1 MLARNDEPTEGLRA
15 RVWSSLQWVHSAL
28 RLQLPRLAA
37 SLRALPWPR
46 MSARMPSWP
55 GGLPSW
61 RWPRLRIPTLPPW
74 VVAVL
79 TWIGDAHSAN
89 MRRLSGW
96 MSDVLPKGLYA
107 RALIIIIAPIVVLE
121 GVVAFVF
128 MERHW
133 QAVTRRLSEA
143 TARDIAALIDVYEEY
158 PRKDDYGQLIEM
170 ARDRL
175 NLSMQILPPGDL
187 PAPRPKPFFA
197 LLDRALSDEI
207 RRQVQR
213 PFWIDTVGQSRHVE
227 IRVKHKN
234 AILRFVAT
242 RSQTYASNSHI
253 FLLWMI
259 GSSVILLTVAIL
271 FLRNQIRPILR
282 LAEAADAFGKGR
294 KVPED
299 FRPRGAR
306 EVRQAATAFL
316 EMRDRITTHV
326 EQRTTMLAGVSH
338 DLRTI
343 LTRFKLEL
351 ALLGETAEAHSLQ
364 ADVREMQDMLEDY
377 LAFAK
382 GDGGEESAS
391 TNLCELLQE
400 IHDET
405 QVFGTPI
412 DLKIRKRRG
421 EIVLPLKRQAFKRAI
436 TNLVS
441 NAVRFGDH
449 VIIRAAVEGQWVRI
463 EVDDN
468 GPGIPPE
475 ERGNVFKPFY
485 RLDHARNQDEGN
497 TGLGLAIA
505 RDIAKSHGGDITLG
519 ESSMGGLRAI
529 ISVPL

>member
-1 MLARNDEPTEGLRA
+1 MLARGDEPER
-15 RVWSSLQWVHSAL
+15 RPFS
-28 RLQLPRLAA
+28 
-37 SLRALPWPR
+37 SLRALWQR
-46 MSARMPSWP
+46 MRRMPLMRLHWRRWR
-55 GGLPSW
+55 LPRRSDFHVPAPLHALW
-61 RWPRLRIPTLPPW
+61 ERLPAQPPW
-74 VVAVL
+74 LRAFT
-79 TWIGDAHSAN
+79 TWFAKTHNRNMQLIG
-89 MRRLSGW
+89 GW
-96 MSDVLPKGLYA
+96 LADVLPKGLYA

-143 TARDIAALIDVYEEY
+143 TARDIAAVIDIYEEY
-158 PRKDDYGQLIEM
+158 PKKDEYSQLIEM

-175 NLSMQILPPGDL
+175 NLSMQVLPPGDL

-227 IRVKHKN
+227 IRVKLEN

-294 KVPED
+294 KVPDD

-351 ALLGETAEAHSLQ
+351 ALLGDTPEAMSLQ

-382 GDGGEESAS
+382 GDGGEESAP
-391 TNLCELLQE
+391 TNLRELLQE
-400 IHDET
+400 VYEEG
-405 QVFGTPI
+405 QYFGTPI
-412 DLKIRKRRG
+412 ELKLRKRR
-421 EIVLPLKRQAFKRAI
+421 EELVLPLKRQAFKRAI

-441 NAVRFGDH
+441 NAARFGDQI
-449 VIIRAAVEGQWVRI
+449 VIRGAVEGQWVRI

-468 GPGIPPE
+468 GPGIPE
-475 ERGNVFKPFY
+475 AERGNVFKPFY

-519 ESSMGGLRAI
+519 ESSMGGLRAV

>member
-1 MLARNDEPTEGLRA
+1 MLARGDEPERRSFLPWRSLWQRLSRVRLPERLRPRWPLGRDTAVSTSIAHLWRRMPPAPGWLRA
-15 RVWSSLQWVHSAL
+15 FG
-28 RLQLPRLAA
+28 
-37 SLRALPWPR
+37 
-46 MSARMPSWP
+46 SWFVRTHRRNMQVI
-55 GGLPSW
+55 GGWFGEL
-61 RWPRLRIPTLPPW
+61 
-74 VVAVL
+74 
-79 TWIGDAHSAN
+79 
-89 MRRLSGW
+89 
-96 MSDVLPKGLYA
+96 LPKGLYA

-158 PRKDDYGQLIEM
+158 PKKDEYSQLIEM

-175 NLSMQILPPGDL
+175 NLSMQVLPPGDL

-197 LLDRALSDEI
+197 LLDRALSDEV
-207 RRQVQR
+207 RRQVQK

-227 IRVKHKN
+227 IRVKLED

-294 KVPED
+294 RVPDD

-351 ALLGETAEAHSLQ
+351 ALLGDTAEARSLQ

-382 GDGGEESAS
+382 GDGGEESAP
-391 TNLCELLQE
+391 TNLRELLQE
-400 IHDET
+400 VHEEA
-405 QVFGTPI
+405 QYFGTPVE
-412 DLKIRKRRG
+412 LKLRKRR
-421 EIVLPLKRQAFKRAI
+421 EEVVLPLKRQAFKRAI

-441 NAVRFGDH
+441 NAARFGDQ
-449 VIIRAAVEGQWVRI
+449 VIIRGAVEGQWLRI

-468 GPGIPPE
+468 GPGIPE
-475 ERGNVFKPFY
+475 NERANVFRPFY